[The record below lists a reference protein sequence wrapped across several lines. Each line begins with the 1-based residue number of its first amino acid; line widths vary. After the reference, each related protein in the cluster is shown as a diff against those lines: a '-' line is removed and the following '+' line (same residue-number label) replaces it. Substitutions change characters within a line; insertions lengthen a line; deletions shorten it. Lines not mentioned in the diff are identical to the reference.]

1 MSATLHYIYDPLC
14 GWCYG
19 AEPLVWSAAKAADV
33 ELELH
38 GGALWPEP
46 THLPESTRLY
56 IRQADQRIAQMSGQR
71 FGPDYHNGLL
81 VIADPVKHTNQVV
94 PFPTLDDKRTM
105 GNPAFGAAAN
115 RVDAVPSAYWSAA
128 EFNPRDDASNPNSLT
143 EDELGRGRGR
153 PRAGRRLGIGF
164 SWRIA
169 TFTSIGFWRR
179 LLERHRHQLPSRWR
193 RRNRSI
199 FFNAEACADFDG
211 LSMGQNVAFMR
222 ERDPRD
228 RLRQHAIEVRP
239 A

>member
-81 VIADPVKHTNQVV
+81 LDPTMVLESRPPTAAVLAAQSLDRTKTLPMLRGIQHAHYEQGRRVVERDVLADIAVEVGLDRAEFEAALSRAPVDAHIDETHRLMSLVGAQG
-94 PFPTLDDKRTM
+94 F
-105 GNPAFGAAAN
+105 PAFVLQIGEDLYPVPHGRFASQPAQFRDWLETQVKAN
-115 RVDAVPSAYWSAA
+115 A
-128 EFNPRDDASNPNSLT
+128 
-143 EDELGRGRGR
+143 
-153 PRAGRRLGIGF
+153 
-164 SWRIA
+164 
-169 TFTSIGFWRR
+169 
-179 LLERHRHQLPSRWR
+179 
-193 RRNRSI
+193 
-199 FFNAEACADFDG
+199 
-211 LSMGQNVAFMR
+211 
-222 ERDPRD
+222 
-228 RLRQHAIEVRP
+228 P
-239 A
+239 AH